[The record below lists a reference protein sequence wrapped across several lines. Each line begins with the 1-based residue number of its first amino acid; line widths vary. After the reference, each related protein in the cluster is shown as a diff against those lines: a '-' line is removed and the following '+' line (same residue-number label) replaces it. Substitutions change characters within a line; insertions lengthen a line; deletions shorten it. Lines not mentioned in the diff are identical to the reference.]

1 MNTLKKALNLLN
13 KQERKKANL
22 LLLMILVMAFLDMIG
37 VASILPFIAVLA
49 NPDIIE
55 TNVFLKEIFQISYFF
70 GVTNTEQFLFVI
82 GLFVFVLLIT
92 SLIFKAITTYLQ
104 ISFALMLEYS
114 IGKRLVEAYLNQSY
128 SWFLD
133 QHSANLGKT
142 ILSEVSQVV
151 GNYITPLIEL
161 IAKSMVSITLISLL
175 ILIDPKLTLIASI
188 SLSATYLIIYKFTH
202 KYLSRIGKKRL
213 QSNQLRFTYINEAFS
228 AIKDIKAGG
237 LENIYTKSFSD
248 TAQIYAKTQANSQIA
263 SQLPRYFL
271 EAIAF
276 GGILILVLYLML
288 QTGSFNNSLPI
299 ISLYV
304 FAGYRLIPALQQIY
318 SSAARLTFVSPSVS
332 KLHEEIKN
340 LQPFNLTKAQDILP
354 FNNSIKLKNIYYNY
368 PKQSNIALKNINIS
382 IPSKTTVGIIGP
394 TGSGKTTMIDIILG
408 LLQPQKG
415 TLEVDDRVISKNNTR
430 SWQKCIGY
438 VPQHI
443 FLADDTI
450 ASNIAFGQ
458 DQKEINYVN
467 LENAARISNLH
478 EFIINKLPKQYQT
491 KIGERGVKLSG
502 GERQRIGIARAIYHN
517 PKLLI
522 LDEATSSL
530 DNQTE
535 QTVMEAV
542 NNLNKEMTIIIIAH
556 RLNTLKDCDVIFKL
570 INGEVVAQGKFE
582 ELIENNKKIIKV

>member
-1 MNTLKKALNLLN
+1 MSKFKKALNLLSQ
-13 KQERKKANL
+13 QERKKANL
-22 LLLMILVMAFLDMIG
+22 LLLMILVMALLDMIG

-49 NPDIIE
+49 NPSIIE
-55 TNVFLKEIFQISYFF
+55 TNIFLKEIFEISHVF
-70 GVTNTEQFLFVI
+70 GVTNTKQFLFVL
-82 GLFVFVLLIT
+82 GLFVFVLLII
-92 SLIFKAITTYLQ
+92 SLFFKAITTYLQ

-114 IGKRLVEAYLNQSY
+114 IGKRLVEAYLHQPY
-128 SWFLD
+128 SWFLN

-151 GNYITPLIEL
+151 GNYINPLIEL
-161 IAKSMVSITLISLL
+161 IAKGMVSIALITLL

-188 SLSATYLIIYKFTH
+188 SLSALYLIIYKFTH
-202 KYLSRIGKKRL
+202 NYLSRIGKKRL
-213 QSNQLRFTYINEAFS
+213 ESNQLRFTNVNEAFG
-228 AIKDIKAGG
+228 AIKDVKAGG

-248 TAQIYAKTQANSQIA
+248 TAQTYAKTQANSQIV

-271 EAIAF
+271 EGLAF
-276 GGILILVLYLML
+276 GGVLILVLYLML
-288 QTGSFNNSLPI
+288 QTGSFNDSLPV

-318 SSAARLTFVSPSVS
+318 SSAARLTFVGPSVG

-340 LQPFNLTKAQDILP
+340 LRPFNLSKNQSILP
-354 FNNSIKLKNIYYNY
+354 FNNVIKLKNIYYNY
-368 PKQSNIALKNINIS
+368 PKQSRQALKNIDIS
-382 IPSKTTVGIIGP
+382 IPSKTTVGVIGP

-415 TLEVDDRVISKNNTR
+415 VLEVDGQVISLNNTR

-450 ASNIAFGQ
+450 ESNIAFGQ
-458 DQKEINYVN
+458 DQREINYVN
-467 LENAARISNLH
+467 LEKAARISNLH
-478 EFIINKLPKQYQT
+478 EFIMNKLPKQYQT
-491 KIGERGVKLSG
+491 KIGERGIKLSG
-502 GERQRIGIARAIYHN
+502 GERQRIGIARALYHN

-535 QTVMEAV
+535 KVVMEAV
-542 NNLNKEMTIIIIAH
+542 NNLNKEMTIIIIAQ
-556 RLNTLKDCDVIFKL
+556 RLNTVKNCDIIFKL
-570 INGEVVAQGKFE
+570 VNGELVAQGKFE
-582 ELIENNKKIIKV
+582 ELIENNNNII